1 MSVYP
6 QKKNCTWDVQL
17 EKEYKRWSP
26 KVGWKTWN
34 GFLLW
39 KEEQKKAL
47 VPVIPI
53 LPPSVNVVFPSICPV
68 VSLQDSLSKL
78 DCVDCC
84 VTPVES
90 SYLEMLS
97 DVVSHGPEIGVT
109 GGSTTYELPDP
120 QADCNTPRS
129 DDMLSFSLKLDNIIP
144 YDLSL
149 APSQVELKM
158 SVGNAEMS
166 FKRETLGDLTNV
178 SLNTVSLSSSFK
190 CSGCEKNVD
199 LNRYDAAELFP
210 GSSGRCVDCNQLP
223 YVRSA
228 YIVPP
233 RHHDYGDVER
243 YRVASLTPQWKPLVG
258 PGIPHFSHRNW
269 RVNGTFLQIVEP
281 ELVKDGL
288 IPVWRWLRFK
298 FFSMPRF
305 VDDYQPY
312 RILVV
317 RLNMETH
324 TDFDVWTSVFER
336 NIRADML
343 SFVYESDV
351 VHVLYDAM
359 WNLSSSK
366 TMPWGKGRNQYIIN
380 VPIADVSGRVKSDGR
395 IVLLICSDWYRD
407 SVKLQL
413 DIKGSFDYV
422 PSTLSKIVYPL
433 KEVGEYDN
441 KPIYF
446 TALPISIHLCN
457 CPDFEPD
464 QFVFSYFLHGIAE
477 QEVPLSYFLLLI
489 DVGDDMELSKI
500 ETSFLNEQVV
510 IGDQDY
516 LGIHVLESCASDY
529 TRPFTISAVNLVYDI
544 PKRFYPNFRMLL
556 TLRTHVSSQCD
567 GGVQYAYKWRKK
579 GVDCPRAILA
589 TGAMLPRTQ
598 GVCKSELGEI
608 YSRPY
613 YI

>member
-190 CSGCEKNVD
+190 CSGCEKMLILIVMMRLNFFLD
-199 LNRYDAAELFP
+199 L
-210 GSSGRCVDCNQLP
+210 
-223 YVRSA
+223 
-228 YIVPP
+228 
-233 RHHDYGDVER
+233 
-243 YRVASLTPQWKPLVG
+243 LVG
-258 PGIPHFSHRNW
+258 
-269 RVNGTFLQIVEP
+269 VLIVTSCHMFG
-281 ELVKDGL
+281 VL
-288 IPVWRWLRFK
+288 IL
-298 FFSMPRF
+298 
-305 VDDYQPY
+305 
-312 RILVV
+312 
-317 RLNMETH
+317 
-324 TDFDVWTSVFER
+324 
-336 NIRADML
+336 
-343 SFVYESDV
+343 
-351 VHVLYDAM
+351 
-359 WNLSSSK
+359 
-366 TMPWGKGRNQYIIN
+366 
-380 VPIADVSGRVKSDGR
+380 
-395 IVLLICSDWYRD
+395 
-407 SVKLQL
+407 
-413 DIKGSFDYV
+413 
-422 PSTLSKIVYPL
+422 
-433 KEVGEYDN
+433 
-441 KPIYF
+441 
-446 TALPISIHLCN
+446 
-457 CPDFEPD
+457 
-464 QFVFSYFLHGIAE
+464 FLHGIMIM
-477 QEVPLSYFLLLI
+477 VMLS
-489 DVGDDMELSKI
+489 
-500 ETSFLNEQVV
+500 V
-510 IGDQDY
+510 IG
-516 LGIHVLESCASDY
+516 LHL
-529 TRPFTISAVNLVYDI
+529 
-544 PKRFYPNFRMLL
+544 
-556 TLRTHVSSQCD
+556 
-567 GGVQYAYKWRKK
+567 
-579 GVDCPRAILA
+579 
-589 TGAMLPRTQ
+589 
-598 GVCKSELGEI
+598 
-608 YSRPY
+608 
-613 YI
+613 